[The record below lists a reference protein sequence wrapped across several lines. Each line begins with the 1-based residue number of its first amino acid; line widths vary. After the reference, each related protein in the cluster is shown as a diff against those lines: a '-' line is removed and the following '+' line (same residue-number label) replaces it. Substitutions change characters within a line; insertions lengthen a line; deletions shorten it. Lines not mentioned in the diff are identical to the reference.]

1 MIGYLAGTLT
11 TLAFAPQLFKAL
23 KTKSTKDI
31 SLLMLLCSTTG
42 MTLWLYHGLLIK
54 DIALISANS
63 ISIALSSTL
72 LMYKLKKDYLE
83 LNKDSALTNDTT
95 IRM

>member
-11 TLAFAPQLFKAL
+11 TVAFAPQLLKAL

-42 MTLWLYHGLLIK
+42 MTLWLCHGFLIK
-54 DIALISANS
+54 DTALILANS
-63 ISIALSSTL
+63 VSITL
-72 LMYKLKKDYLE
+72 ASMLLIYKLKKDYWE
-83 LNKDSALTNDTT
+83 LS
-95 IRM
+95 RQ